1 MADHPQPAAR
11 GDRRVFLAQRSRRAV
26 AGVGERRLA
35 LLDEAG
41 VERLEVVQPEEDLA
55 ADLED
60 LGHRVVVAGGE
71 PFGNVGD
78 GPGVQGDVLAGA
90 PVAAGGGPGQPSL
103 AVDQRQRDAVDLE
116 LTQVMCG
123 VSDLGMD
130 AAGPGGEFVGGERVV
145 EAEHSFEMVDGLE
158 IRGEAGTADQLGRRI
173 GRAQL
178 GMLLLEGFQTAQQL
192 VEFRVADDRRV
203 PHVITELVLTHLLGQ
218 CLPLPQHLGSGLIG
232 VWGAHSGRLAEG
244 ALPSDGLWVPRERLS
259 DITGKPDRG
268 AGPLPRRIGQTTR
281 RADAESIA

>member
-1 MADHPQPAAR
+1 
-11 GDRRVFLAQRSRRAV
+11 
-26 AGVGERRLA
+26 
-35 LLDEAG
+35 
-41 VERLEVVQPEEDLA
+41 
-55 ADLED
+55 
-60 LGHRVVVAGGE
+60 
-71 PFGNVGD
+71 
-78 GPGVQGDVLAGA
+78 
-90 PVAAGGGPGQPSL
+90 
-103 AVDQRQRDAVDLE
+103 
-116 LTQVMCG
+116 MCG

-232 VWGAHSGRLAEG
+232 VWELTLAG
-244 ALPSDGLWVPRERLS
+244 
-259 DITGKPDRG
+259 
-268 AGPLPRRIGQTTR
+268 
-281 RADAESIA
+281 